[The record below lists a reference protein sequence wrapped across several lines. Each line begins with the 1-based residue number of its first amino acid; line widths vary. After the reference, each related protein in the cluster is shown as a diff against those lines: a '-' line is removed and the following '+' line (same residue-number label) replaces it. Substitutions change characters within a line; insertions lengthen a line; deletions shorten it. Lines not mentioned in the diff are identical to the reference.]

1 MIELVPHLPLSLEAE
16 LVTALVE
23 QGGPLVGAVAVLW
36 WRMNKLEERFSA
48 RLDRLDEDVSS
59 NSSLIYDRLL
69 GHQHPTPEDTPE
81 AERPDVDVDVEPARS
96 S

>member
-1 MIELVPHLPLSLEAE
+1 MITAPLSALPEP
-16 LVTALVE
+16 LLTALLE
-23 QGGPLVGAVAVLW
+23 QGGPLVGVVAVLW

-69 GHQHPTPEDTPE
+69 GQQYPTPDDEPDETTLPRPTE
-81 AERPDVDVDVEPARS
+81 AD
-96 S
+96 